1 MAKAKWKEK
10 EWEPKTRK
18 QIGRHKKR
26 MNKDEKRSYKKNRG
40 QGR

>member
-1 MAKAKWKEK
+1 MGSKYLRK
-10 EWEPKTRK
+10 PKTK
-18 QIGRHKKR
+18 PKIGRHKKN